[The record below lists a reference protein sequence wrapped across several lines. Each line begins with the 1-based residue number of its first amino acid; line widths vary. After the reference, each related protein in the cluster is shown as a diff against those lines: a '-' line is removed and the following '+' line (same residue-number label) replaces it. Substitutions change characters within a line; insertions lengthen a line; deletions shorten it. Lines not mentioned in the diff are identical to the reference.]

1 MSDIKCPYC
10 SAALPRRE
18 LDDGWCETCGKSL
31 PTFVYHQ
38 AGLKGPKGYAL
49 PAGSV
54 ATAPLPVPVGLDPED
69 RIAPWKLVL
78 LGLFVVVIVFFIVR
92 SFV

>member
-1 MSDIKCPYC
+1 MSDIKCPNC
-10 SAALPRRE
+10 SAPLPKRE

-38 AGLKGPKGYAL
+38 AGLKGPKGHAI
-49 PAGSV
+49 PAGNV
-54 ATAPLPVPVGLDPED
+54 ATASLPVSAGLDPED

-78 LGLFVVVIVFFIVR
+78 LGLAVAAIAFFIVR
-92 SFV
+92 AFV